1 MRLVTV
7 VSIME
12 QEVIRLI
19 RYKGLVEREIV
30 NNRVTL
36 KRWIENNQ
44 FPKPIRLGPNSVAWR
59 ISAIEKWLA
68 SREAE

>member
-1 MRLVTV
+1 
-7 VSIME
+7 ME
-12 QEVIRLI
+12 QDVIRLI

-36 KRWIENNQ
+36 GRWIKANQ

-59 ISAIEKWLA
+59 WDAIEAWLKA
-68 SREAE
+68 REAE